1 MMGPFSSRREDPKAP
16 FQMPREPRP
25 KGAQKGVTKRDN
37 GRPSEFTNGRIPNRR
52 IARGGSRLSRGW

>member
-1 MMGPFSSRREDPKAP
+1 MGLFSRREDPKAP

-37 GRPSEFTNGRIPNRR
+37 GRKSPYGN
-52 IARGGSRLSRGW
+52 ARNYDKNASRGWPFHR